1 MPSRLAL
8 IHKGN
13 AFKPEISGYR
23 AYFEQRGV
31 SVQVLKRP
39 SLDQLDSFDLEW
51 HFMGTDRLPRRA
63 GRIKVH
69 EYTSS
74 SIPPYARWKNRLKR
88 QYNLRPDLRVF
99 SSGFIQDALGFRDDV
114 PFLFRSAP
122 AVASGFFDCTP
133 SLKPEFDLVYLGTLH
148 RSRRAVP
155 MLRRVMDRLP
165 KARLLIINALD
176 PFLPPA
182 DHIHYTGH
190 LRYEEVPQALRRARY
205 GLNLVPNRF
214 PFHRQASLKL
224 AEYAAVGLPILST
237 DYYWAR
243 QFEAERGGRFF
254 YLSPQMRNL
263 SWEALGQFPFQSPQ
277 LHGLRW
283 EEVLDQSGVL
293 PWLMER
299 ILSE

>member
-39 SLDQLDSFDLEW
+39 SLDQLDPFDLEW

-122 AVASGFFDCTP
+122 ALASGFFDCTP

-165 KARLLIINALD
+165 KARLLIINAPCRSYPLHRASPLRRGAAGPSASPLWPQPRAK
-176 PFLPPA
+176 PFSLPPA
-182 DHIHYTGH
+182 
-190 LRYEEVPQALRRARY
+190 
-205 GLNLVPNRF
+205 
-214 PFHRQASLKL
+214 
-224 AEYAAVGLPILST
+224 GLPQTGRI
-237 DYYWAR
+237 
-243 QFEAERGGRFF
+243 RGR
-254 YLSPQMRNL
+254 
-263 SWEALGQFPFQSPQ
+263 
-277 LHGLRW
+277 GLAY
-283 EEVLDQSGVL
+283 
-293 PWLMER
+293 P
-299 ILSE
+299 